1 MKNLKKNI
9 IYRNNIQK
17 AHLRKKTIAKH
28 KSRVTKAINH
38 INKNINLKKNTLHYL
53 SKDFKLNFINS
64 ELKKY
69 KKFKNVLVVGMGGSI
84 LGIEA
89 IYYFLKNKIKK
100 NFLFLDNLDE
110 EKFLDMNKKLNFKKC
125 LFIIISKSGST
136 TETLTNIN
144 LLKQKQINLKN
155 TIIISE
161 NKNTALRSIARKI
174 NALFIEHK
182 DSIGGRYSVLTE
194 VGMLPEYL
202 MGLDINNFR
211 KNILSFF
218 KKKHQLFLIDS
229 ILKLSDIYSKKKINS
244 IIFFNYCPELQ
255 NFLFWCQQLLAES
268 LGKKGKGLL
277 PVISQAPKDHHSL
290 LQLYLDGPRD
300 KIFYI
305 FSINT
310 KKSILIK
317 NNFFSDTFR
326 LKKNIKLINIINAQ
340 KNAFI
345 AVLKKRNIPFREFEI
360 NNFKEETLG
369 ELFTYFILETI
380 LLGNDLGVNPFDQ
393 PSVESVK
400 ALTKKYLF

>member
-1 MKNLKKNI
+1 M
-9 IYRNNIQK
+9 
-17 AHLRKKTIAKH
+17 
-28 KSRVTKAINH
+28 
-38 INKNINLKKNTLHYL
+38 
-53 SKDFKLNFINS
+53 
-64 ELKKY
+64 
-69 KKFKNVLVVGMGGSI
+69 
-84 LGIEA
+84 
-89 IYYFLKNKIKK
+89 
-100 NFLFLDNLDE
+100 
-110 EKFLDMNKKLNFKKC
+110 
-125 LFIIISKSGST
+125 
-136 TETLTNIN
+136 
-144 LLKQKQINLKN
+144 
-155 TIIISE
+155 
-161 NKNTALRSIARKI
+161 
-174 NALFIEHK
+174 
-182 DSIGGRYSVLTE
+182 
-194 VGMLPEYL
+194 
-202 MGLDINNFR
+202 
-211 KNILSFF
+211 
-218 KKKHQLFLIDS
+218 
-229 ILKLSDIYSKKKINS
+229 
-244 IIFFNYCPELQ
+244 
-255 NFLFWCQQLLAES
+255 
-268 LGKKGKGLL
+268 L